1 MGAGPAGGWVIE
13 FSQGAGYARVVFHR
27 GWERV
32 DGRLLDTRDLGPFP
46 QARLLEKHECLVEF
60 TGDDGA
66 AVRLTVEEPL
76 GVRLPRKGGVLP
88 LLVKPDGSEAV
99 IDKHDAR
106 INRDAL
112 MKAEKQAGK
121 ARFDSEL
128 K

>member
-1 MGAGPAGGWVIE
+1 M
-13 FSQGAGYARVVFHR
+13 FHR

-32 DGRLLDTRDLGPFP
+32 DGKVVDIRDLGPFP

-60 TGDDGA
+60 SHGDGRS
-66 AVRLTVEEPL
+66 VRLTVEEPL
-76 GVRLPRKGGVLP
+76 GIRLPRKGGVLP

-121 ARFDSEL
+121 TRFDAQR